1 MRIKSVKYK
10 TKKIYFVNM
19 IVLFSINVYF
29 RRIKL
34 YSIMDFR
41 IRIKE
46 LCQSKGIT
54 QKELADKMG
63 ISDISLN
70 KTLRGDYPQLQTLER
85 IANALEVDITELFM
99 RNTADSE
106 VNGYVKVKG
115 TLYEVHSFEDLEK
128 LIKLKK

>member
-1 MRIKSVKYK
+1 M
-10 TKKIYFVNM
+10 NM
-19 IVLFSINVYF
+19 IVLFSINIYF

-85 IANALEVDITELFM
+85 IANALEVDIAELFV
-99 RNTADSE
+99 RNTPDSE

-115 TLYEVHSFEDLEK
+115 TLYEVHSFEDLRK
-128 LIKLKK
+128 LLELNV